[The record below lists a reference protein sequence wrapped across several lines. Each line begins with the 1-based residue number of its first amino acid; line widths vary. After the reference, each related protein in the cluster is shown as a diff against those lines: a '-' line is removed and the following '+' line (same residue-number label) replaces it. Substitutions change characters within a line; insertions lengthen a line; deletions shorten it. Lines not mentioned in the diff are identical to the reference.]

1 MLHVLVL
8 VVHVVHLVLEHGR
21 TRVTRRHHASWV
33 ESGSC
38 VDDVFVS
45 VAAFLFIRG
54 LTTVG
59 SATVARLRQ

>member
-8 VVHVVHLVLEHGR
+8 VVHVVHLVLGHGS
-21 TRVTRRHHASWV
+21 TRVTRRHHASRV

-38 VDDVFVS
+38 VDNVLVS
-45 VAAFLFIRG
+45 VATFLFIRG